1 MNVSKGGYCIELPG
15 IVNRSYF
22 FRGIGD
28 TYVMLYFEIL
38 HLIAE
43 WSTRESFRKIV
54 QVADQ
59 LSVLLYLYLTYTH
72 VFIRHACDK
81 DVNIPGKNF
90 KSGTVNVTEMF

>member
-1 MNVSKGGYCIELPG
+1 MYLHLTLIKLLLVVDQPAGISSIAIVLLSPNSSTKRRMKSMNVSKGGYCIELPG

-43 WSTRESFRKIV
+43 
-54 QVADQ
+54 
-59 LSVLLYLYLTYTH
+59 
-72 VFIRHACDK
+72 
-81 DVNIPGKNF
+81 
-90 KSGTVNVTEMF
+90 